1 MYRKK
6 LNIWITRFCMRIST
20 WNKNSV
26 RFRIANALRF
36 LKEFDI
42 YVMCLQE
49 AKKNKYNIALN
60 QVSCLFKEFG
70 FTAGMLKEALA
81 KGHGKK

>member
-1 MYRKK
+1 
-6 LNIWITRFCMRIST
+6 
-20 WNKNSV
+20 
-26 RFRIANALRF
+26 
-36 LKEFDI
+36 
-42 YVMCLQE
+42 MCLQE

>member
-20 WNKNSV
+20 WNKNYV

-36 LKEFDI
+36 L
-42 YVMCLQE
+42 
-49 AKKNKYNIALN
+49 
-60 QVSCLFKEFG
+60 KEFG

>member
-36 LKEFDI
+36 LKEFG
-42 YVMCLQE
+42 L
-49 AKKNKYNIALN
+49 
-60 QVSCLFKEFG
+60 
-70 FTAGMLKEALA
+70 TAGMLKEALA